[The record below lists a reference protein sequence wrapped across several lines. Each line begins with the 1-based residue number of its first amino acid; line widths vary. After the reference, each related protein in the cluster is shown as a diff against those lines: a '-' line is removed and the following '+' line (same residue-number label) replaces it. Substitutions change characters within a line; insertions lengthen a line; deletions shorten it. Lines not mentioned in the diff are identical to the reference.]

1 MLFKVTHIDQQGHR
15 RRARVSARNSQ
26 DAHDQMEREY
36 GDSRSGACVRMACS
50 PVLHMVIRANGAG
63 RAVLK
68 EAVCGF

>member
-36 GDSRSGACVRMACS
+36 GD
-50 PVLHMVIRANGAG
+50 
-63 RAVLK
+63 
-68 EAVCGF
+68 